1 MKRHPAF
8 IPLSHDHHRTL
19 ILAQSI
25 KKGAPPFRGMAVT
38 DEGKRKEMILHYE
51 EHLKD
56 HFRKEEK
63 IFAEC
68 NGISPETAQLITGI
82 VGEHRNIESLIHDLS
97 EWNPSEPESNSR
109 KKDGKEIVDTL
120 DALGFLLEKHIR
132 KEERELFPML
142 QEKLDE
148 ATLQKIT
155 EVLLH

>member
-38 DEGKRKEMILHYE
+38 DEGKRKEMILHYD

-63 IFAEC
+63 VFGEC
-68 NGISPETAQLITGI
+68 NGISPTTDQLISGI
-82 VGEHRNIESLIHDLS
+82 VEEHRSIESLIHDLS
-97 EWNPSEPESNSR
+97 ENFTAQ
-109 KKDGKEIVDTL
+109 KDETELVNTL

-142 QEKLDE
+142 QENLDE
-148 ATLQKIT
+148 TTLQKIAAD
-155 EVLLH
+155 LLR